1 MVVVVQLVRT
11 PDCGSGG
18 RRFESGLPPKSKP
31 SRYRGF
37 FCCSNYYNLVDIIK
51 YIRDMKKVKYVK
63 SLFIASIVVSLG
75 AIGWGIYE
83 LTNNEFLIGLG
94 FIFGGVAMSWNDL
107 SNLLKKKDK

>member
-51 YIRDMKKVKYVK
+51 YQY
-63 SLFIASIVVSLG
+63 
-75 AIGWGIYE
+75 
-83 LTNNEFLIGLG
+83 TNF
-94 FIFGGVAMSWNDL
+94 
-107 SNLLKKKDK
+107 

>member
-37 FCCSNYYNLVDIIK
+37 FCCLIQQFLFRFTFYIECFFINLV
-51 YIRDMKKVKYVK
+51 
-63 SLFIASIVVSLG
+63 
-75 AIGWGIYE
+75 
-83 LTNNEFLIGLG
+83 
-94 FIFGGVAMSWNDL
+94 
-107 SNLLKKKDK
+107 

>member
-37 FCCSNYYNLVDIIK
+37 FCAFNLL
-51 YIRDMKKVKYVK
+51 YSTKKVVYRD
-63 SLFIASIVVSLG
+63 FI
-75 AIGWGIYE
+75 Y
-83 LTNNEFLIGLG
+83 
-94 FIFGGVAMSWNDL
+94 
-107 SNLLKKKDK
+107 